1 MMISEQ
7 TPAAASFSSGSSD
20 PLSKIETVLERAR
33 AGEISEGSA
42 LSRIAVLA
50 RDATA
55 GEIYQKPWG

>member
-7 TPAAASFSSGSSD
+7 IPTNPRRSSD
-20 PLSKIETVLERAR
+20 SNSPLSEIETLLERAR
-33 AGEISEGSA
+33 AGEISESSA